1 VLVPHFVRGYAEG
14 SQKACQ
20 RACNSLQEMAGT
32 GASYKTPPTPYRK
45 GSWSTF
51 QHQAKKKKQEE
62 KLFGFLIFFF
72 EADFFFERWRSWLW
86 EKKEKK

>member
-1 VLVPHFVRGYAEG
+1 
-14 SQKACQ
+14 
-20 RACNSLQEMAGT
+20 MAGT

-51 QHQAKKKKQEE
+51 QHQANKKKQEE

-72 EADFFFERWRSWLW
+72 EADFFFER
-86 EKKEKK
+86 